1 MAKLQIKKGDTV
13 VVISGKD
20 KGKAIQLL
28 LSPVKIKVSKVQLS
42 QLNLK
47 KNAYLLKALT
57 L

>member
-20 KGKAIQLL
+20 KGKQGTVIATE
-28 LSPVKIKVSKVQLS
+28 P
-42 QLNLK
+42 K
-47 KNAYLLKALT
+47 KNAYLLKVLT

>member
-13 VVISGKD
+13 VV
-20 KGKAIQLL
+20 
-28 LSPVKIKVSKVQLS
+28 SPVKIKVSKVQLS